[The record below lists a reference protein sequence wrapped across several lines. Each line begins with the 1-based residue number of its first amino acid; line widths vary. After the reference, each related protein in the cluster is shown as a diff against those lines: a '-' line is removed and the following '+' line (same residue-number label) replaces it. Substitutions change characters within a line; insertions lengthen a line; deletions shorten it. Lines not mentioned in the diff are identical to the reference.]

1 MTPPDTEVLSAGIT
15 SLGGQWRTALTRDVT
30 HLFALSPGSDKYET
44 AMHFKADTCMKVL
57 LPHWFDDVVKLGVGL
72 PTGGYEWPHPRYLRG
87 DPGEEEGVKE
97 GGGESKKGVKSTL
110 SPEKKTLFQSV
121 GWTDLPPPP
130 TSPPTQNPVWASR
143 KILLSH
149 SLHLPTGRREAIE
162 AGIRRSGGVVV
173 GYMETGGDGK
183 EEEEVHLVEE
193 CDVLVTRYRFG
204 GAYLQVSLALLFLLS
219 WSSLSL
225 SSYSYWC

>member
-1 MTPPDTEVLSAGIT
+1 
-15 SLGGQWRTALTRDVT
+15 
-30 HLFALSPGSDKYET
+30 
-44 AMHFKADTCMKVL
+44 
-57 LPHWFDDVVKLGVGL
+57 
-72 PTGGYEWPHPRYLRG
+72 
-87 DPGEEEGVKE
+87 
-97 GGGESKKGVKSTL
+97 
-110 SPEKKTLFQSV
+110 
-121 GWTDLPPPP
+121 
-130 TSPPTQNPVWASR
+130 
-143 KILLSH
+143 
-149 SLHLPTGRREAIE
+149 
-162 AGIRRSGGVVV
+162 V